1 MSLNGENAFAQEQ
14 NKFIN
19 KLEQFI
25 DLLGEMKSK
34 ALSEELSQAFENS
47 VGKVKALKSG
57 LENGKLK
64 IALVGAFS
72 DGKTSTVAGFLG
84 HADSNMKIAEEESS
98 DEIIEYEPQ
107 NFSEDLP
114 PCVFVDTPGLF
125 GQKFSEKTEK
135 YISEAHIIL
144 YIVAATNPLKDSHKE
159 MVSWLMRTLKKFD
172 NTIFVINR
180 MDDVCDYTDEID
192 FTEKEKQKKVFL
204 KENVAR
210 FCDLDIND
218 SKIKNLNVVCISSD
232 PEGKGLQDN
241 GVEKENYWLT
251 EEHRSKYEEYSRM
264 PNLRKNVDEVVRHT
278 LPEKLMKDA
287 ALTAI
292 FEEVTRNLEVLQG
305 EQAQLNDAVIPEVKR
320 TVEIMRRDLD
330 NTKKDLIREKRPCRE
345 ELENLERDICGKI
358 RNATMQTMRGIIEDE
373 LGAGDEAGYKL
384 TGKIQDILSDH
395 FEQIVNTACEKINS
409 DLDVGSINV
418 NDALSLVRKGVG
430 GISNAAQGVNKAMVF
445 AGRDLLGKVG
455 VVIKFKP
462 WGAVK
467 LTNFISKG
475 IPAIGAAVGVVL
487 DVVDVVMAKVNA
499 GKLEKTRNELL
510 SAVQKSFKS
519 IYDEFNESDKF
530 IEAFAPQVIE
540 MEKQIEFSEKKLVE
554 FHNAESFC
562 NEAKTKMLR
571 FWKNETIDAEIVNE
585 PIQKKSFFG
594 RFFGK

>member
-1 MSLNGENAFAQEQ
+1 MSLNNKNSFTQEQ
-14 NKFIN
+14 NNFIQ
-19 KLEQFI
+19 KLIQFSE
-25 DLLGEMKSK
+25 LLNEMKVK
-34 ALSEELSQAFENS
+34 ALSEELTTAFANS
-47 VGKVKALKSG
+47 IAKVNALKDG
-57 LENGKLK
+57 LQKGKLK

-98 DEIIEYEPQ
+98 DEIIEYEPC
-107 NFSEDLP
+107 NISEDLP

-159 MVSWLMRTLKKFD
+159 MVSWLMKTLKKFD

-180 MDDVCDYTDEID
+180 MDDICDYTDEED
-192 FTEKEKQKKVFL
+192 FAEKEKQKRAFL

-218 SKIKNLNVVCISSD
+218 SKIQNLNIVCISSD
-232 PEGKGLQDN
+232 PEGKGLQENDD
-241 GVEKENYWLT
+241 GKENYWLT
-251 EEHRSKYEEYSRM
+251 DEHRSKYEEFSRM
-264 PNLRKNVDEVVRHT
+264 PNLRNMVDEVVKST

-292 FEEVTRNLEVLQG
+292 FEEVSQNLEILRQ
-305 EQAQLNDAVIPEVKR
+305 EQIQLNEAVIPEVKR
-320 TVEIMRRDLD
+320 TVEMMRRDLS
-330 NTKKDLIREKRPCRE
+330 NTKKDLNREKRPCRE
-345 ELENLERDICGKI
+345 ELDSLERSICSKI
-358 RNATMQTMRGIIEDE
+358 RNATMETMREIVEDE
-373 LGAGDEAGYKL
+373 LGTGDDAGYKL
-384 TGKIQDILSDH
+384 NGKIQDILTDH
-395 FEQIVNTACEKINS
+395 FEQIVNAAGEKIRS
-409 DLDVGSINV
+409 DLDVGTTNV
-418 NDALSLVRKGVG
+418 NDALSLVRKGIG

-467 LTNFISKG
+467 LTNFISKE

-487 DVVDVVMAKVNA
+487 DVVDVVMAKINA

-510 SAVQKSFKS
+510 SAVQGAFKS
-519 IYDEFNESDKF
+519 VYDEFLPENF
-530 IEAFAPQVIE
+530 INTFAPQIIE
-540 MEKQIEFSEKKLVE
+540 MEQQIESTEKKLLE
-554 FHNAESFC
+554 FQNAEMFC

-571 FWKNETIDAEIVNE
+571 FWKNEAIDAEIVDE
-585 PIQKKSFFG
+585 PTRNKGFFRRFFG
-594 RFFGK
+594 R

>member
-1 MSLNGENAFAQEQ
+1 MSPNNKNSFTQEQ
-14 NKFIN
+14 NNFIQ
-19 KLEQFI
+19 KLIQFSE
-25 DLLGEMKSK
+25 LLNEMKEK
-34 ALSEELSQAFENS
+34 ALSEELTTAFANS
-47 VGKVKALKSG
+47 IAKVHALKEG
-57 LENGKLK
+57 LQKGKLK

-98 DEIIEYEPQ
+98 DEIIEYEPC
-107 NFSEDLP
+107 NISEDLP

-159 MVSWLMRTLKKFD
+159 MVSWLMKTLKKFD

-180 MDDVCDYTDEID
+180 MDDICDYTDEED
-192 FTEKEKQKKVFL
+192 FAEKENQKRKFL

-218 SKIKNLNVVCISSD
+218 SKIKDLNIVCISSD
-232 PEGKGLQDN
+232 PEGKGLQENND
-241 GVEKENYWLT
+241 GKENYWLT
-251 EEHRSKYEEYSRM
+251 DEHRAKYEEYSRM
-264 PNLRKNVDEVVRHT
+264 PNLRNMVDDVVKNT

-292 FEEVTRNLEVLQG
+292 FEEVTQNLEILRQ
-305 EQAQLNDAVIPEVKR
+305 EQIQLNEAVIPEVKR
-320 TVEIMRRDLD
+320 TVETMRRDLN
-330 NTKKDLIREKRPCRE
+330 NTKKDLDREKRPCRE
-345 ELENLERDICGKI
+345 ELDSLERSICGKI
-358 RNATMQTMRGIIEDE
+358 RNATKETMREIVEDE
-373 LGAGDEAGYKL
+373 LGTGDDAGYKL
-384 TGKIQDILSDH
+384 NGKIQDILTDH
-395 FEQIVNTACEKINS
+395 FEQIVNAAGEKIRS
-409 DLDVGSINV
+409 DIDVGTANV
-418 NDALSLVRKGVG
+418 NDALSLVRKGIG

-467 LTNFISKG
+467 LTKFISKD
-475 IPAIGAAVGVVL
+475 IPAIGAAIGYVI
-487 DVVDVVMAKVNA
+487 DVVDVIVAKINA

-510 SAVQKSFKS
+510 SAVQDAFKS
-519 IYDEFNESDKF
+519 VYDEFLPENF
-530 IEAFAPQVIE
+530 INTFAPQIIE
-540 MEKQIEFSEKKLVE
+540 MEQQIESTEKKLLE
-554 FHNAESFC
+554 FQNAETFC

-571 FWKNETIDAEIVNE
+571 FWKNEAIDAEIVDE
-585 PIQKKSFFG
+585 PTRNKGFFR

>member
-1 MSLNGENAFAQEQ
+1 MLLDDKNAFTQEQ

-25 DLLGEMKSK
+25 DLLVEMKSK
-34 ALSEELSQAFENS
+34 ALSEELSQTFENS
-47 VGKVKALKSG
+47 VAKVKALKSG

-98 DEIIEYEPQ
+98 DEIIEYEPR
-107 NFSEDLP
+107 NISEDLP

-159 MVSWLMRTLKKFD
+159 MVSWLMKTLKKFD

-192 FTEKEKQKKVFL
+192 FTEKEKQKKAFL

-218 SKIKNLNVVCISSD
+218 SKIRNLNIVCISSD

-241 GVEKENYWLT
+241 DTEKENYWLT
-251 EEHRSKYEEYSRM
+251 KDHRSKYEKYSRM
-264 PNLRKNVDEVVRHT
+264 PNLRKKVDEVVQNT

-287 ALTAI
+287 TLTAI

-305 EQAQLNDAVIPEVKR
+305 EQAQLNEAVIPEVTR
-320 TVEIMRRDLD
+320 TIETMRRDLG
-330 NTKKDLIREKRPCRE
+330 NTKKDLIREKKPCRD

-358 RNATMQTMRGIIEDE
+358 RNATMQTLKGIIEDE

-409 DLDVGSINV
+409 DLDIGSINV

-430 GISNAAQGVNKAMVF
+430 GISNAAQGVNKTMVF
-445 AGRDLLGKVG
+445 AGRDLLGKAG
-455 VVIKFKP
+455 IVIKFKP

-487 DVVDVVMAKVNA
+487 DVVDVVMAKINA
-499 GKLEKTRNELL
+499 SKLEKTRNELL
-510 SAVQKSFKS
+510 SAVQKSFES
-519 IYDEFNESDKF
+519 VYDEFESEKF
-530 IEAFAPQVIE
+530 IETFAPQIIE
-540 MEKQIEFSEKKLVE
+540 MEKQIEFSEKRLVE

-562 NEAKTKMLR
+562 NEAKTKMLY
-571 FWKNETIDAEIVNE
+571 FWKNEAIDAEIVNK
-585 PIQKKSFFG
+585 PIQKKNFWG

>member
-1 MSLNGENAFAQEQ
+1 MSLNNKNSFTQEQ
-14 NKFIN
+14 NNFIQ
-19 KLEQFI
+19 KLIQFSE
-25 DLLGEMKSK
+25 LLNGMKEK
-34 ALSEELSQAFENS
+34 ALSEELTTAFANS
-47 VGKVKALKSG
+47 IAKVHALKDG
-57 LENGKLK
+57 LQKGKLK

-98 DEIIEYEPQ
+98 DEIIEYEPC
-107 NFSEDLP
+107 NISEDMP

-135 YISEAHIIL
+135 YISEAHVIL

-159 MVSWLMRTLKKFD
+159 MVSWLMKTLKKFD
-172 NTIFVINR
+172 NTVFVINR
-180 MDDVCDYTDEID
+180 MDDICDYTDEED
-192 FTEKEKQKKVFL
+192 FAEKENQKRNFL

-218 SKIKNLNVVCISSD
+218 SKIKDLNIVCISSD
-232 PEGKGLQDN
+232 PEGKGLQENND
-241 GVEKENYWLT
+241 GRENYWLT
-251 EEHRSKYEEYSRM
+251 DEHRAKYEEYSRM
-264 PNLRKNVDEVVRHT
+264 PNLRNMVDEVVKNT

-292 FEEVTRNLEVLQG
+292 FEEVAHNLEILRQ
-305 EQAQLNDAVIPEVKR
+305 EQVQLNEAVIPEVKR
-320 TVEIMRRDLD
+320 TVETMRRDLN
-330 NTKKDLIREKRPCRE
+330 NTKKDLNREKRPCRE
-345 ELENLERDICGKI
+345 ELDSLERNICGKI
-358 RNATMQTMRGIIEDE
+358 RNATMETMREIVEDE
-373 LGAGDEAGYKL
+373 LGTGNDAGYKL
-384 TGKIQDILSDH
+384 NGKIQDILTDH
-395 FEQIVNTACEKINS
+395 FEQIVNAAGEKIRS
-409 DLDVGSINV
+409 DLDVGTANV
-418 NDALSLVRKGVG
+418 NDALSLVRKGIG

-487 DVVDVVMAKVNA
+487 DVIDVVMAKINA

-510 SAVQKSFKS
+510 SAVQEAFKS
-519 IYDEFNESDKF
+519 VYDEFLPENF
-530 IEAFAPQVIE
+530 INTFAPQIIE
-540 MEKQIEFSEKKLVE
+540 MEQQIESTEKKLLE
-554 FHNAESFC
+554 FQNAEMFC

-571 FWKNETIDAEIVNE
+571 FWKNEAIDAEIVDE
-585 PIQKKSFFG
+585 PTRNKGFFRRFFG
-594 RFFGK
+594 R

>member
-98 DEIIEYEPQ
+98 NEIIEYEPQ

-232 PEGKGLQDN
+232 PEGKGLQDS

-278 LPEKLMKDA
+278 LPEKLMKDT

-430 GISNAAQGVNKAMVF
+430 GIGNAAQGVNKAMVF

-487 DVVDVVMAKVNA
+487 DVVDVVMAKINA
-499 GKLEKTRNELL
+499 SKLEKTRNELL
-510 SAVQKSFKS
+510 SAVQKSFES
-519 IYDEFNESDKF
+519 VYDEFESEKF
-530 IEAFAPQVIE
+530 IETFAPQIIE
-540 MEKQIEFSEKKLVE
+540 MEKQIEFSEKRLVE

-562 NEAKTKMLR
+562 NEAKTKMLY
-571 FWKNETIDAEIVNE
+571 FWKNEAIDAEIVNK
-585 PIQKKSFFG
+585 PIQKKNFWG

>member
-1 MSLNGENAFAQEQ
+1 MSLNNNNSFTQEQ
-14 NKFIN
+14 NNFIQ
-19 KLEQFI
+19 KLIQFSE
-25 DLLGEMKSK
+25 LLNEMKEK
-34 ALSEELSQAFENS
+34 ALSEELTTAFANS
-47 VGKVKALKSG
+47 IAKVHALKDG
-57 LENGKLK
+57 LQKGKLK

-98 DEIIEYEPQ
+98 DEIIEYEPC
-107 NFSEDLP
+107 NISEDLP

-159 MVSWLMRTLKKFD
+159 MVSWLMKTLKKFD

-180 MDDVCDYTDEID
+180 MDDICDYTDEED
-192 FTEKEKQKKVFL
+192 FAEKENQKRKFL

-218 SKIKNLNVVCISSD
+218 SKIKDLNIVCISSD
-232 PEGKGLQDN
+232 PEGKGLQENND
-241 GVEKENYWLT
+241 GKENYWLT
-251 EEHRSKYEEYSRM
+251 DEHRAKYEEYSRM
-264 PNLRKNVDEVVRHT
+264 SNLRNMVDEVVKNT

-292 FEEVTRNLEVLQG
+292 FEEVTHNLEILRQ
-305 EQAQLNDAVIPEVKR
+305 EQVQLNEAVIPEVKR
-320 TVEIMRRDLD
+320 TVETMRRDLN
-330 NTKKDLIREKRPCRE
+330 NTKKDLNREKRPCRE
-345 ELENLERDICGKI
+345 ELDSLERSICGKI
-358 RNATMQTMRGIIEDE
+358 RNATMETMREIVEDE
-373 LGAGDEAGYKL
+373 LGTGDDAGYKL
-384 TGKIQDILSDH
+384 NGKIQDILTDH
-395 FEQIVNTACEKINS
+395 FEQIVNAAGEKIRS
-409 DLDVGSINV
+409 DLDVGTANV
-418 NDALSLVRKGVG
+418 NDALSLVRKGIG

-487 DVVDVVMAKVNA
+487 DVIDVVMAKINA

-510 SAVQKSFKS
+510 SAVQDAFKS
-519 IYDEFNESDKF
+519 VYDEFLPENF
-530 IEAFAPQVIE
+530 INTFAPQIIE
-540 MEKQIEFSEKKLVE
+540 MELQIESTEKKLVE
-554 FHNAESFC
+554 FQNAETFC

-571 FWKNETIDAEIVNE
+571 FWKNEAVDAEIVDE
-585 PIQKKSFFG
+585 PTRNKGFFRRFFG
-594 RFFGK
+594 R